1 MLNLIA
7 ISIGQTLVP
16 LLLSTIITATLNKA
30 GVIQHLYRLKMLIA
44 YTLISCIGNMLIP
57 VETWRIVLIGMT
69 IVLLIGAF
77 LSLMFYLYV
86 LIRSRRK

>member
-1 MLNLIA
+1 MFDLLGA
-7 ISIGQTLVP
+7 STGQALLF

-30 GVIQHLYRLKMLIA
+30 GIIQHLYCLKMLIA
-44 YTLISCIGNMLIP
+44 YTLISCVGNMLMPI
-57 VETWRIVLIGMT
+57 ESWRVVLLGIT
-69 IVLLIGAF
+69 VLLLIGAF